1 MAVKGSVLVLAAT
14 SMENVGSIDGIILPS
29 HCLCISVDKGS
40 SFVLSALKHTALK
53 LFLAAVASRLPYD
66 NSLKRPTPESLP
78 LTSLYIPS
86 QDNEE
91 PHPSI

>member
-1 MAVKGSVLVLAAT
+1 
-14 SMENVGSIDGIILPS
+14 MENVGSVDGTILPS

-40 SFVLSALKHTALK
+40 SFVLSPLRQTAWK
-53 LFLAAVASRLPYD
+53 LFLGAVSSWLPYD
-66 NSLKRPTPESLP
+66 HSMTWPNPESLP

-91 PHPSI
+91 PHPSISLVS

>member
-1 MAVKGSVLVLAAT
+1 
-14 SMENVGSIDGIILPS
+14 MENVGSVDGTILPS

-40 SFVLSALKHTALK
+40 SFVLSPLKHTTLE
-53 LFLAAVASRLPYD
+53 LFLAAEAYCLPYD
-66 NSLKRPTPESLP
+66 HSMTWPNPESLP

>member
-1 MAVKGSVLVLAAT
+1 MESSYLHTASV
-14 SMENVGSIDGIILPS
+14 
-29 HCLCISVDKGS
+29 SVDKGS
-40 SFVLSALKHTALK
+40 SFILPALKHTALK
-53 LFLAAVASRLPYD
+53 LFLAAVASWLPYD
-66 NSLKRPTPESLP
+66 DSMKWTNPESLP